1 VAAARGGDELRAELL
16 LPTGPLPVNLAV
28 RTVLVDGE
36 KAAPAALG
44 CEFRWGLSDERNQ
57 LEMFLFGSDLQWRL
71 NGFEDR
77 VRTPLER
84 MRDWL
89 GGKSPAPRRLA
100 GQHWSPV
107 LYRRVNTTQE
117 GGVGFISAAA
127 RGSGE
132 RTLVSL
138 GELPANG
145 RLYAEEVT
153 PGGPRGVVGR
163 VADGEVLETHAAP
176 IFLYRLTA

>member
-1 VAAARGGDELRAELL
+1 
-16 LPTGPLPVNLAV
+16 
-28 RTVLVDGE
+28 
-36 KAAPAALG
+36 
-44 CEFRWGLSDERNQ
+44 
-57 LEMFLFGSDLQWRL
+57 
-71 NGFEDR
+71 EDR

-84 MRDWL
+84 LRNWL
-89 GGKSPAPRRLA
+89 GGASPAPRRLA

-107 LYRRVNTTQE
+107 LYRRVNTSLE

-127 RGSGE
+127 RGGGE

-153 PGGPRGVVGR
+153 PAGPRGVVGR
-163 VADGEVLETHAAP
+163 VADGQVLETHAAP
-176 IFLYRLTA
+176 IYLYKLTA